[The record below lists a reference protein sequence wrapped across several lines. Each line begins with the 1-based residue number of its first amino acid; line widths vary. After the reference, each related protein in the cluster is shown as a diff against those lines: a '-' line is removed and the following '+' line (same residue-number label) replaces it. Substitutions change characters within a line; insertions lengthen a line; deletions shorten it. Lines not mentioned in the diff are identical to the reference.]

1 MAFDPVEEPAQALV
15 FVVGLE
21 RTARLQ
27 LVRLIQVEP
36 APAVWPVVGF
46 LHFMMLDGEE
56 LAPAAIGCRPFEVHW
71 W

>member
-15 FVVGLE
+15 FDVGLE

-36 APAVWPVVGF
+36 TPAVRPVVGF
-46 LHFMMLDGEE
+46 LHFMMLDGEK
-56 LAPAAIGCRPFEVHW
+56 LTPAAIVRVTFEVHW